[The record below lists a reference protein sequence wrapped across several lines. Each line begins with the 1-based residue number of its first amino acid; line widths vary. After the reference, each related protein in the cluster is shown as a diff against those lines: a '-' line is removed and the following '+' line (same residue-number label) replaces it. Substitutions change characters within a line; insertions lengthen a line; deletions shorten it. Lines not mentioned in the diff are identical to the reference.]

1 MKIRVESFATYRE
14 YTRTLPEDKLV
25 DVPEGATVGEV
36 LRLLGVPEDAPKIL
50 LVNGRAR
57 SPESRLAA
65 GDHLVFF
72 PPLEGG

>member
-1 MKIRVESFATYRE
+1 MKIRVESFASYRD
-14 YTRTLPEDKLV
+14 YTRALPEDKSME
-25 DVPEGATVGEV
+25 VPQGTSVAQV
-36 LRLLGVPEDAPKIL
+36 LAMLGVPEDAPRIV

-57 SPESRLAA
+57 PSETVLAA